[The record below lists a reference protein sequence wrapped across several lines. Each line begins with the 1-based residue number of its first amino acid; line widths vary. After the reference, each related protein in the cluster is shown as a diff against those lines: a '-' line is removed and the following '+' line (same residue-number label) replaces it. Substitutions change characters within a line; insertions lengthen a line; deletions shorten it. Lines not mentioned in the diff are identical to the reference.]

1 MTRWR
6 YASWN
11 YAGGRD
17 GRPWCPW
24 HDGGRAGVCLC
35 VEGHWWAPVG
45 VDGKGRVRLRWEPRA
60 AYHAWWRSEDVGL
73 GLLQRGCLAHLARVE
88 AEANAA
94 AQAAEELALRLPP
107 PPRFRLRLP
116 GWLARWLRV

>member
-1 MTRWR
+1 MSAARWR
-6 YASWN
+6 HLPWHYA
-11 YAGGRD
+11 AGN
-17 GRPWCPW
+17 PWCPW

-35 VEGHWWAPVG
+35 VEGHWWTPVG

-73 GLLQRGCLAHLARVE
+73 GLLVRGCRAHLAQVGAAAETARA
-88 AEANAA
+88 AEA
-94 AQAAEELALRLPP
+94 LPIPP